1 MRNQGT
7 LFLFP
12 CPIQEGQLDT
22 IPPQTLASLHK
33 TTYFLVERAK
43 TARHFLKAAGHPVP
57 IANLVIQEISAVDKE
72 DIAFLECMRDG
83 IDVGIISEAGCPGIA
98 DPGSVAVNWAHQNGI
113 RVRPMVG
120 PSSILLAM
128 MASGLN
134 GQSFAF
140 NGYLPAKAPD
150 LVRDVKMLESK
161 AVKTGQAQ
169 IFMEAPYR
177 NDFIIKHLLATLQPS
192 TRLCIACD
200 VNGENESIHQQTVTK
215 WRETK
220 LENFHKRP
228 CIFIIG

>member
-12 CPIQEGQLDT
+12 CPIHEGQLDT
-22 IPPQTLASLHK
+22 IPQQTLAALHK
-33 TTYFLVERAK
+33 TSHFLVERAK
-43 TARHFLKAAGHPVP
+43 TARHFLKAAGHPQP
-57 IANLVIQEISAVDKE
+57 IANLVIQEISAVEKE
-72 DIAFLECMRDG
+72 DIAFLQCMHEG

-98 DPGSVAVNWAHQNGI
+98 DPGSVAVNWAHQNDI
-113 RVRPMVG
+113 QVRPMVG

-140 NGYLPAKAPD
+140 NGYLPAKAPE
-150 LVRDVKMLESK
+150 LAKEIRLLESK

-169 IFMEAPYR
+169 IFMETPYR
-177 NDFIIKHLLATLQPS
+177 NDFILKHLLSTLQPS
-192 TRLCIACD
+192 TKLCIACE
-200 VNGENESIHQQTVTK
+200 VNGDTESIRQQTVAK
-215 WRETK
+215 WKEAK
-220 LENFHKRP
+220 MENFHKRP